1 MFRLIYLATLTLYS
15 GSSIGHEVQTR
26 LETMALT
33 VITLSY
39 ADGKPFA
46 FEQYEVTPHGSEI
59 PSQVGRTDALGR
71 AAILP
76 VVGQTLAGQTLEIVA
91 TTKDGHGARL
101 TLPATDAGSAPSAST
116 PPPKPTFSESPRW
129 MQFAT
134 GAGIL
139 FGLFG
144 LLQLFTHRKETTK

>member
-1 MFRLIYLATLTLYS
+1 MNILIALAVLALHS
-15 GSSIGHEVQTR
+15 ASNFAHEVHTHV
-26 LETMALT
+26 ETTPLT
-33 VITLSY
+33 VVTLSY

-46 FEQYEVTPHGSEI
+46 YEQFEVTPQGNEV

-76 VVGQTLAGQTLEIVA
+76 VAGKALELVA

-101 TLPATDAGSAPSAST
+101 ALRASDASAVSPA
-116 PPPKPTFSESPRW
+116 PTFSEPPRW

-144 LLQLFTHRKETTK
+144 LLQLFTRRKETNK

>member
-1 MFRLIYLATLTLYS
+1 MT
-15 GSSIGHEVQTR
+15 
-26 LETMALT
+26 LT

-39 ADGKPFA
+39 GDGKPFA
-46 FEQYEVTPHGSEI
+46 FEQYEVTPQGSEI

-76 VVGQTLAGQTLEIVA
+76 VFGQTLAGQSLAGQSLEIVA

-101 TLPATDAGSAPSAST
+101 TLPATDAGSAPSASP

-144 LLQLFTHRKETTK
+144 LLQLFTRRKEAAK